1 LAFMCPRNTFT
12 GTLKGTEL
20 IAFWAC
26 AVYW

>member
-12 GTLKGTEL
+12 GTLKGKGL

>member
-20 IAFWAC
+20 IAFWAR